1 MDFIADKSRYS
12 GYIAVVRHS
21 GNKALFDR
29 VEMLA
34 PCILYALKEKL
45 AWKISRNM
53 PCGQWGDWVSSSGAI
68 EKEFGLVVGRLLD
81 SELFWML
88 VLKCSL
94 LTAYEKMQAS
104 RPGLPSLFDAAGSDG
119 YIDDNKAI
127 VLLNRLNEENKA
139 LLAEMACE
147 VSCCEMDFLFFLG
160 GEVRQIFQK
169 IMSLI

>member
-1 MDFIADKSRYS
+1 MDFIADKNGYS
-12 GYIAVVRHS
+12 GYIAVVGHF

-34 PCILYALKEKL
+34 PCILYALKENL
-45 AWKISRNM
+45 AWMTYRNM
-53 PCGQWGDWVSSSGAI
+53 PRGQWGDWVFSSGAI
-68 EKEFGLVVGRLLD
+68 EKAFGLVGRPLD
-81 SELFWML
+81 SEHFLAL
-88 VLKCSL
+88 ALKCLL

-104 RPGLPSLFDAAGSDG
+104 RPGLPSLYDAAGPDG

-169 IMSLI
+169 IASLI